1 MDKLGTFL
9 SRELSAFGGHAV
21 TVSQL
26 LVVPLILI
34 VGIVVI
40 RVVGR
45 DDGHKFGACV
55 L

>member
-9 SRELSAFGGHAV
+9 SRELFSFGDHAV
-21 TVSQL
+21 TVSRL

-45 DDGHKFGACV
+45 DDGQKLGVCV